1 MGAGITGPNKTMNET
16 LLTVFIAVTAI
27 AVILQM
33 VILAALYFSTKKT
46 AERVNSLAK
55 QVEERAI
62 PALTQANEML
72 VEVRPKLREILDNMS
87 ATTTTVREQT
97 ERLNSTLTDI
107 VDRTRLQV
115 IRADELVS
123 RSMDRVEETAEAV
136 HHVVLSPVRQM
147 SAMMTGLFAGIG
159 EYIGGRR
166 VQRQRDA
173 VPQDEMF
180 I

>member
-1 MGAGITGPNKTMNET
+1 MWGTNKTMNET
-16 LLTVFIAVTAI
+16 LITAFIIITAI
-27 AVILQM
+27 AVVLQM
-33 VILAALYFSTKKT
+33 LILAGMYFSVKKT
-46 AERVNSLAK
+46 SARVEALAK
-55 QVEERAI
+55 QVEEKAV
-62 PALTQANEML
+62 PALTQATEML
-72 VEVRPKLREILDNMS
+72 AEAKPKVTVILDNLS
-87 ATTTTVREQT
+87 ATSTTVREQS
-97 ERLNSTLTDI
+97 ERINVTLNDI

-147 SAMMTGLFAGIG
+147 SAVMTGLFAGIG
-159 EYIGGRR
+159 EYVGGRKVR
-166 VQRQRDA
+166 RQREA

>member
-1 MGAGITGPNKTMNET
+1 MNEN
-16 LLTVFIAVTAI
+16 LIGVFIAVTAV
-27 AVILQM
+27 AVVLQM
-33 VILAALYFSTKKT
+33 LILAGLYFSTKKT
-46 AERVNSLAK
+46 SQRVESVVK
-55 QVEERAI
+55 QIEERAI
-62 PALTQANEML
+62 PALTQAQEML
-72 VEVRPKLREILDNMS
+72 TDARPKLALILDNMS
-87 ATTTTVREQT
+87 TTSTTVRDQA
-97 ERLNSTLTDI
+97 ERLNVTLTDI

-115 IRADELVS
+115 IRADEIVS

-159 EYIGGRR
+159 EYMGGRKVR
-166 VQRQRDA
+166 HQREA

>member
-1 MGAGITGPNKTMNET
+1 MNET
-16 LLTVFIAVTAI
+16 LLTVFIAITAI
-27 AVILQM
+27 AVVLQM
-33 VILAALYFSTKKT
+33 AILAALYVSTKKT
-46 AERVNSLAK
+46 AARVESVAK
-55 QVEERAI
+55 QVEETAI
-62 PALTQANEML
+62 PALTEAKEMIA
-72 VEVRPKLREILDNMS
+72 EARPKLAVILDNLS
-87 ATTTTVREQT
+87 ETSITVREQADRVNVT
-97 ERLNSTLTDI
+97 LNDI

-147 SAMMTGLFAGIG
+147 SALMTGLFAGIG
-159 EYIGGRR
+159 EYVGGRKVR
-166 VQRQRDA
+166 RQQEA

>member
-1 MGAGITGPNKTMNET
+1 MNEN

-33 VILAALYFSTKKT
+33 LILAATYFSARKT
-46 AERVNSLAK
+46 SARVEAIVK
-55 QVEERAI
+55 QVEETAL
-62 PALTQANEML
+62 PALNRAHEML
-72 VEVRPKLREILDNMS
+72 TDAQPKLSVILDNLS
-87 ATTTTVREQT
+87 ATSTTVREQS
-97 ERLNSTLTDI
+97 ERINLTLNDI

-115 IRADELVS
+115 IRADELVT
-123 RSMDRVEETAEAV
+123 RSLDRVEETAETV

-147 SAMMTGLFAGIG
+147 SAVMTGLFAGIG
-159 EYIGGRR
+159 EYVGGRKVR
-166 VQRQRDA
+166 RQREA

>member
-1 MGAGITGPNKTMNET
+1 MNET
-16 LLTVFIAVTAI
+16 LLGVFIAVTAI
-27 AVILQM
+27 AVVLQM

-46 AERVNSLAK
+46 AQRVEAVVK
-55 QVEERAI
+55 QVEEKAI
-62 PALTQANEML
+62 PALTQAQEML
-72 VEVRPKLREILDNMS
+72 TEARPKLAVILDNMS
-87 ATTTTVREQT
+87 ATSTTVREQA
-97 ERLNSTLTDI
+97 ERINVTLNDI

-115 IRADELVS
+115 IRADEIVS

-159 EYIGGRR
+159 EYIGGRKVR
-166 VQRQRDA
+166 RHQDA